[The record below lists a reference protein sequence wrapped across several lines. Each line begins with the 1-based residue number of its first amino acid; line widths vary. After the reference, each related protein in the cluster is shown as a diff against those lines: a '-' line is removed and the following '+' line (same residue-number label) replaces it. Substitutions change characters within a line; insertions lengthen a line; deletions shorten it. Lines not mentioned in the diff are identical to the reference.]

1 MRRYERKTFGA
12 RRVSSNQGD
21 TMQQSQRN
29 QAVQKFLD
37 DYRSGP
43 VPSLDKLS
51 TDLRLIPASANS
63 TKGTCTVCG
72 VLLLGRQDRLCSGH
86 WDYIFLDEIFHT
98 LQYIAEFVE
107 GNLNGLHITH
117 DAWTGHWL
125 PLYKGALSCEVCGI
139 RTGLTEKLRNING
152 DVLKSHQVCL
162 DHASFKS
169 DEWFRDQACD

>member
-125 PLYKGALSCEVCGI
+125 PLYKGALKNCGTSMVMSSS
-139 RTGLTEKLRNING
+139 RTKFVLTTHLLKATSGSGIKLVTSLISDAG
-152 DVLKSHQVCL
+152 ADTHQ
-162 DHASFKS
+162 
-169 DEWFRDQACD
+169 